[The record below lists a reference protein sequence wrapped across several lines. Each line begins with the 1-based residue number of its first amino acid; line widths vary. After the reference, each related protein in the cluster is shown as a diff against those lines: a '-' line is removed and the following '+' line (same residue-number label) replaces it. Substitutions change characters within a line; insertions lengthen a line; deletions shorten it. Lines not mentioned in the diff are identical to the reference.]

1 MNTTNQP
8 TQIIELDLQ
17 RIAWQSFFGTAFLS
31 IFLFLLNAFLH
42 SDFNIDLSLINLI
55 VFLVGYLLL
64 IVLHE
69 LSHLIGFVLFGKV
82 PWSSLNYGVNLKLGI
97 AYATTNELLRNK
109 AMKRVLLLP
118 FWTTG
123 FLPTVIG
130 LWMNYSLL
138 VLLGAF
144 LIAGAFGDF
153 AMYKELRKVSNT
165 AFIKDDPELPKLYV
179 YEDK

>member
-1 MNTTNQP
+1 MNTTKQP
-8 TQIIELDLQ
+8 AQIIELNLQ
-17 RIAWQSFFGTAFLS
+17 RIAWQSFIGTALLS
-31 IFLFLLNAFLH
+31 ILLILLNAFLH
-42 SDFNIDLSLINLI
+42 NDFNFNLSFTNLI
-55 VFLVGYLLL
+55 LFMVGYIVL

-97 AYATTNELLRNK
+97 AYATTNEPLRNK

-123 FLPTVIG
+123 VLPTVIG
-130 LWMNYSLL
+130 LWMNHSLL

-153 AMYKELRKVSNT
+153 AMYKELRKVSNN

-179 YEDK
+179 YDDK

>member
-8 TQIIELDLQ
+8 TEIIELNLQ
-17 RIAWQSFFGTAFLS
+17 RIAWQSFVGTAILS
-31 IFLFLLNAFLH
+31 IFIFLLNAALH
-42 SDFNIDLSLINLI
+42 KEFNIDLSLTNLI
-55 VFLVGYLLL
+55 VFMVGYILL

-123 FLPTVIG
+123 VLPTVIG
-130 LWMNYSLL
+130 LWMNHSLL

-144 LIAGAFGDF
+144 LIAGAIGDF
-153 AMYKELRKVSNT
+153 AMYKELRKVSND

>member
-8 TQIIELDLQ
+8 TRIIELNLQ
-17 RIAWQSFFGTAFLS
+17 RIAWQSLLATALLS
-31 IFLFLLNAFLH
+31 ILLFLLNAFLH
-42 SDFNIDLSLINLI
+42 NDFNIDLSFTNLI
-55 VFLVGYLLL
+55 IFMVGYILL
-64 IVLHE
+64 IILHE

-82 PWSSLNYGVNLKLGI
+82 PWSSLKYGVNLKLGI
-97 AYATTNELLRNK
+97 AYATTNKLLRNK

-123 FLPTVIG
+123 VLPTVIG
-130 LWMNYSLL
+130 LWMNHSLL

-144 LIAGAFGDF
+144 LIAGAIGDF

-179 YEDK
+179 YEDE

>member
-1 MNTTNQP
+1 MNTINQP
-8 TQIIELDLQ
+8 TQIIELNLQ
-17 RIAWQSFFGTAFLS
+17 RIAWQSFLGTALLS
-31 IFLFLLNAFLH
+31 ILLILLKAFLH
-42 SDFNIDLSLINLI
+42 NDFHFNLSLINLI
-55 VFLVGYLLL
+55 LFISGYILL

-97 AYATTNELLRNK
+97 AYATTHEPLRNK

-123 FLPTVIG
+123 VLPTVIG
-130 LWMNYSLL
+130 LWMNHSLL

-153 AMYKELRKVSNT
+153 AMYKELRKVSNN

-179 YEDK
+179 YEEK

>member
-1 MNTTNQP
+1 M
-8 TQIIELDLQ
+8 L
-17 RIAWQSFFGTAFLS
+17 SFIT
-31 IFLFLLNAFLH
+31 IH
-42 SDFNIDLSLINLI
+42 FNLSLINLVLFISGYI
-55 VFLVGYLLL
+55 VL

-97 AYATTNELLRNK
+97 AYATTHEHLRNK

-123 FLPTVIG
+123 VLPTVIG
-130 LWMNYSLL
+130 LWMNHSLL

-144 LIAGAFGDF
+144 LIAGAVGDF
-153 AMYKELRKVSNT
+153 AMYKELRKVSNN
-165 AFIKDDPELPKLYV
+165 AFIKDDPEHPKLYV
-179 YEDK
+179 YDDK

>member
-1 MNTTNQP
+1 MNTKNQP
-8 TQIIELDLQ
+8 IQIIELNLQ
-17 RIAWQSFFGTAFLS
+17 RIAWQSFFGTALLS
-31 IFLFLLNAFLH
+31 ILLIILNAFLH
-42 SDFNIDLSLINLI
+42 NDFNFNLSLTNLI
-55 VFLVGYLLL
+55 LFIIGYILL

-123 FLPTVIG
+123 VLPTVIG
-130 LWMNYSLL
+130 LWMNHSLL
-138 VLLGAF
+138 VLLGSF
-144 LIAGAFGDF
+144 LIGGAFGDF
-153 AMYKELRKVSNT
+153 AMYKELRKVSND